1 MKIIEAI
8 QEACGPEY
16 TTLEDAINWW
26 SGPRAWRED
35 FTAVLI
41 LRSGKAKL
49 TKDITINEGVLD
61 SNGDLNTN
69 TTFDKWKPVGTLN
82 RPFIGTFD
90 GDGHTIRGL
99 YVNVNENYVGLFG
112 CVGAGGTVKNVTIA
126 DSYVSGK
133 VNVGD
138 ICGRNDGG
146 IVENCTSGCTVKG
159 TGNAVGG
166 ICGSNQRGDHV
177 GRVLNCH
184 NTGKVSGKNR
194 VGGVCGGGDD
204 STNCYY
210 LDTSAE
216 TSKGGTAKTAA
227 EFKSDYVAY
236 LLQQALND
244 AAPGTTAAQVWGRR
258 IGTDDYPVLSSDA
271 AYTVYKPLKS
281 ALGKH
286 RPLKL

>member
-1 MKIIEAI
+1 M
-8 QEACGPEY
+8 
-16 TTLEDAINWW
+16 
-26 SGPRAWRED
+26 
-35 FTAVLI
+35 
-41 LRSGKAKL
+41 
-49 TKDITINEGVLD
+49 
-61 SNGDLNTN
+61 NTN

-99 YVNVNENYVGLFG
+99 YVNVNENYVGLFD

-146 IVENCTSGCTVKG
+146 TVENCTSGCTVKG

-194 VGGVCGGGDD
+194 VGGVCGGGM
-204 STNCYY
+204 TPP
-210 LDTSAE
+210 
-216 TSKGGTAKTAA
+216 TAITLIQ
-227 EFKSDYVAY
+227 VQR
-236 LLQQALND
+236 LLKAVLPKPQ
-244 AAPGTTAAQVWGRR
+244 
-258 IGTDDYPVLSSDA
+258 LSSKA
-271 AYTVYKPLKS
+271 TMWRTCCSK
-281 ALGKH
+281 
-286 RPLKL
+286 R

>member
-1 MKIIEAI
+1 M
-8 QEACGPEY
+8 
-16 TTLEDAINWW
+16 
-26 SGPRAWRED
+26 
-35 FTAVLI
+35 
-41 LRSGKAKL
+41 
-49 TKDITINEGVLD
+49 
-61 SNGDLNTN
+61 NTN

-236 LLQQALND
+236 QLQQALND
-244 AAPGTTAAQVWGRR
+244 SAPGTTAAQVWGRR

-286 RPLKL
+286 RPPKTITLTSRHAP

>member
-1 MKIIEAI
+1 MF
-8 QEACGPEY
+8 
-16 TTLEDAINWW
+16 T
-26 SGPRAWRED
+26 SRER
-35 FTAVLI
+35 V
-41 LRSGKAKL
+41 
-49 TKDITINEGVLD
+49 V
-61 SNGDLNTN
+61 
-69 TTFDKWKPVGTLN
+69 
-82 RPFIGTFD
+82 
-90 GDGHTIRGL
+90 
-99 YVNVNENYVGLFG
+99 
-112 CVGAGGTVKNVTIA
+112 
-126 DSYVSGK
+126 
-133 VNVGD
+133 
-138 ICGRNDGG
+138 
-146 IVENCTSGCTVKG
+146 
-159 TGNAVGG
+159 
-166 ICGSNQRGDHV
+166 SNQRGDHV

-244 AAPGTTAAQVWGRR
+244 AAPGTTAAQVWGQR

-286 RPLKL
+286 HPPKTITLTSRHAP

>member
-1 MKIIEAI
+1 M
-8 QEACGPEY
+8 
-16 TTLEDAINWW
+16 
-26 SGPRAWRED
+26 
-35 FTAVLI
+35 
-41 LRSGKAKL
+41 
-49 TKDITINEGVLD
+49 
-61 SNGDLNTN
+61 NTN

-90 GDGHTIRGL
+90 CDGHTIRGL

-146 IVENCTSGCTVKG
+146 TVENCTSGCTVKG

-244 AAPGTTAAQVWGRR
+244 AAPAQLPRRFGGSVSTQTTTLCLAAMLLTRF
-258 IGTDDYPVLSSDA
+258 TN
-271 AYTVYKPLKS
+271 PLKS